1 MRLWPSP
8 RPTEIDEHILHV
20 CTAMIFILLSYCY
33 YYLLR
38 FFFSCLVAGGA
49 KVCLYAIWATATGLH
64 GSFFSLRLPGPFFQ
78 TGWPW
83 QTVYMLRFF
92 GLSVRGTY
100 AFIGNSMASGV
111 WGRFDE
117 AQKAHE
123 ALFSCFFF
131 SL

>member
-1 MRLWPSP
+1 MS
-8 RPTEIDEHILHV
+8 IYACLHGHDIYIV
-20 CTAMIFILLSYCY
+20 IY
-33 YYLLR
+33 YYLSR
-38 FFFSCLVAGGA
+38 FSLSGRFLV
-49 KVCLYAIWATATGLH
+49 VPRCLYATGHRVTGLH

-117 AQKAHE
+117 AQKAHK
-123 ALFSCFFF
+123 ALFLVF
-131 SL
+131 L